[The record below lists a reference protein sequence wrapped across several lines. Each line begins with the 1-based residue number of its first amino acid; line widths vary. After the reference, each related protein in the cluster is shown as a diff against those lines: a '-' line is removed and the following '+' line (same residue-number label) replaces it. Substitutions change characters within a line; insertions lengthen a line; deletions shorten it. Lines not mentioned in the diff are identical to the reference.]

1 MSGNADLND
10 TNVNSTAPADIRERY
25 MAEEIDLHNDQFNS
39 KVEDIK
45 MARQKMIYKIVV
57 EKSADD
63 KSSLSKGRKGARAK
77 KSKDNVGMF
86 GSTISG
92 GKGSMDES
100 LLNQS
105 LQDSPSQLNRSIS
118 RKKDKDQNKAK
129 HRDFNANPST
139 LTMLNANGYDK
150 IDDMTQMRLGC
161 GENYFSKQS
170 RSSM

>member
-63 KSSLSKGRKGARAK
+63 KSSLSKGRKGARGK
-77 KSKDNVGMF
+77 KSKDNVGMN
-86 GSTISG
+86 GSIISG

-105 LQDSPSQLNRSIS
+105 L
-118 RKKDKDQNKAK
+118 
-129 HRDFNANPST
+129 
-139 LTMLNANGYDK
+139 
-150 IDDMTQMRLGC
+150 
-161 GENYFSKQS
+161 
-170 RSSM
+170 